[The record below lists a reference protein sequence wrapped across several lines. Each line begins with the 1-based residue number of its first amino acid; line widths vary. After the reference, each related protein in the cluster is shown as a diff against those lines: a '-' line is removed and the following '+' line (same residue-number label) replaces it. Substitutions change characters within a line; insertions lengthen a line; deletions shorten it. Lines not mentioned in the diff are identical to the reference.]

1 MLKEFNV
8 VVLNQV
14 FKDDILTSF
23 HMNYSLV
30 NQLITKIKSYPDISY
45 KIINK

>member
-14 FKDDILTSF
+14 FKDDILTF
-23 HMNYSLV
+23 RMNYSLV

-45 KIINK
+45 KNYK